1 MQRKLIAMILLVA
14 SIGIGTS
21 VYMAR
26 AVTHPFW
33 GGTQTTTQC
42 TSYNTSAVSTNLGIG
57 VTPATT
63 GSVILTATV
72 NAEFWGNSTWVK
84 YAIYDNFG
92 SAIPSCNSSAGGSQV
107 GPTTTVT
114 SNLQP
119 GSANQFQS
127 VAISIG
133 VSLTCCGTAQNFY
146 VAYWTNGGG
155 GGIHSGSMTAA
166 EQATD

>member
-1 MQRKLIAMILLVA
+1 MQRKLIAIILLVV
-14 SIGIGTS
+14 SLGVGTS
-21 VYMAR
+21 IYMAR

-33 GGTQTTTQC
+33 GGAQSNSQC
-42 TSYNTSAVSTNLGIG
+42 TSYNTTAVSAGLGIG

-63 GSVILTATV
+63 GQLVITATV
-72 NAEFWGNSTWVK
+72 NAEFWGNSTWAK

-92 SAIPSCNSSAGGSQV
+92 SGVPSCNSSAGGTQQ
-107 GPTTTVT
+107 GPIMTITANIV
-114 SNLQP
+114 P

-133 VSLTCCGTAQNFY
+133 VAITCCGTTQNFY
-146 VAYWTNGGG
+146 VAYWTSGGG
-155 GGIHSGSMTAA
+155 GGIHGGSITAV